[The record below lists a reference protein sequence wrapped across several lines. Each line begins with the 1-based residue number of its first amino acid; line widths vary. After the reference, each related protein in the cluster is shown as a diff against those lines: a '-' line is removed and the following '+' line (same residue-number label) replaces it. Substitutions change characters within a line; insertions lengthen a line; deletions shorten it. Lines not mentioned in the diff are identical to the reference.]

1 MIEILTKEGGQK
13 RCTPQGV
20 PTLKN
25 KQIQKQKPNKP
36 LQVNLLN
43 LPAQLQ

>member
-1 MIEILTKEGGQK
+1 MCKKLMIEILTKEGGQK

-25 KQIQKQKPNKP
+25 K
-36 LQVNLLN
+36 
-43 LPAQLQ
+43 